1 MVPVVMWWNKIAK
14 EFKKLIKNK
23 MPRNGTMC
31 KDKWNGINLDFKK
44 LSNYHKG
51 IEHHTL
57 YCELT
62 TDECDNYHLP

>member
-1 MVPVVMWWNKIAK
+1 
-14 EFKKLIKNK
+14 

-51 IEHHTL
+51 TKHHTL
-57 YCELT
+57 YWELT
-62 TDECDNYHLP
+62 TDKHDNYHLP